1 MKLTQLFTK
10 TRKSFPADE
19 QSLNAQLLIKAGYI
33 HKEMAGV
40 YSFMPLGLKVMNNIQ
55 AIVRDEMN
63 KLGSQELTMTSLQEK
78 ELWEKTNRWDDE
90 IVDIWFKSELKN
102 GTEVGFGWS
111 HEEQIGNM
119 MKEYISSYRDL
130 PTSVYQFQ
138 NKLRNETRAKS
149 GIMRTREFVM
159 KDMYSFSETEE
170 QHKEFYDL
178 VTKAYLNIFNKVG
191 LGKDTYFTFASGGAF
206 TDKFSHEFQTI
217 VDAGE
222 DTIYVNKENNV
233 ALNDEV
239 FNEDVLDLLNLDKK
253 DFIKVRAAEVGNIF
267 SFGTTKSEELGIY
280 FTDKEG
286 VNRPVVLGSYGIGI
300 SRLMGVI
307 IEYFSDANG
316 LVWPYNIA
324 PYKVIISALGNSPE
338 VVKESEK
345 IYKSL
350 TDKKI
355 DVIYDDRD
363 VRPGEKFADAD
374 LLGIPLRVVISEKNI
389 AKGELE
395 IKNRTQKESK
405 YIKPDDLMK
414 IIEKLDKDSS

>member
-111 HEEQIGNM
+111 HEEQIGNK

-239 FNEDVLDLLNLDKK
+239 FNEDVLDLLKLDKK

>member
-1 MKLTQLFTK
+1 M
-10 TRKSFPADE
+10 
-19 QSLNAQLLIKAGYI
+19 
-33 HKEMAGV
+33 
-40 YSFMPLGLKVMNNIQ
+40 LK
-55 AIVRDEMN
+55 
-63 KLGSQELTMTSLQEK
+63 
-78 ELWEKTNRWDDE
+78 
-90 IVDIWFKSELKN
+90 
-102 GTEVGFGWS
+102 
-111 HEEQIGNM
+111 
-119 MKEYISSYRDL
+119 
-130 PTSVYQFQ
+130 
-138 NKLRNETRAKS
+138 
-149 GIMRTREFVM
+149 
-159 KDMYSFSETEE
+159 
-170 QHKEFYDL
+170 
-178 VTKAYLNIFNKVG
+178 
-191 LGKDTYFTFASGGAF
+191 
-206 TDKFSHEFQTI
+206 
-217 VDAGE
+217 
-222 DTIYVNKENNV
+222 
-233 ALNDEV
+233 
-239 FNEDVLDLLNLDKK
+239 LDKK

-350 TDKKI
+350 TDKKS

>member
-1 MKLTQLFTK
+1 MKLSNLYAK
-10 TRKSFPADE
+10 TRKSFPSDE
-19 QSLNAQLLIKAGYI
+19 VALNAQLLIKAGYI

-40 YSFMPLGLKVMNNIQ
+40 YSFMPLGLKVMDNIRS
-55 AIVRDEMN
+55 IVKEEMDN
-63 KLGSQELTMTSLQEK
+63 LGSQELAMTSLQEK

-119 MKEYISSYRDL
+119 MKEYINSYRDL
-130 PTSVYQFQ
+130 PVSVYQFQ

-149 GIMRTREFVM
+149 GILRTREFLM

-170 QHKEFYDL
+170 QHKEFYDK
-178 VTKAYLNIFNKVG
+178 VAKAYLNIFKKVG
-191 LGKDTYFTFASGGAF
+191 LGDDTYFTFASGGAF
-206 TDKFSHEFQTI
+206 TDKFSHEFQT
-217 VDAGE
+217 VTDAGE
-222 DTIYVNKENNV
+222 DTIYVNKEKNV
-233 ALNDEV
+233 ALNQEV
-239 FNEDVLDLLNLDKK
+239 FNDDVLDLLKLDKK
-253 DFIKVRAAEVGNIF
+253 DFIKVKAAEVGNIF
-267 SFGTTKSEELGIY
+267 SFGTAKSEELGIY

-286 VNRPVVLGSYGIGI
+286 TNRPVVLGSYGIGI

-307 IEYFSDANG
+307 VEYFSDANG

-324 PYKVIISALGNSPE
+324 PYKVIISSIGNSPE

-345 IYKSL
+345 IYKHL

-355 DVIYDDRD
+355 AVIYDDRD

-374 LLGIPLRVVISEKNI
+374 LLGIPLRVVVSEKNI
-389 AKGELE
+389 ANNKLE
-395 IKNRTQKESK
+395 IKERIKQSSEF
-405 YIKPDDLMK
+405 IKPDDLPK
-414 IIEKLDKDSS
+414 IIEKLSTNST

>member
-239 FNEDVLDLLNLDKK
+239 FNEDVLDLLKLDKK